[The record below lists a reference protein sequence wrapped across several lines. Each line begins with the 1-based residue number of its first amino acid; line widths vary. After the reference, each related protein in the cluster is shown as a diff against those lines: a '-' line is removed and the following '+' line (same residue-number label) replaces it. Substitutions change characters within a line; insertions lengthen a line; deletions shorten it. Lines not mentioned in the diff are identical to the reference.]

1 MIFRELEFRLLM
13 TRLTGLVKAYSGS
26 PNPKGQQL
34 NFFDTPAPAQP
45 APKTSSQPGDQP
57 PAHEGKDVNQGVVV
71 DTPQKLQ
78 ALVEYLNS
86 AKQISFDT
94 ETTSTDQMRA
104 ELVGIALAVE
114 PDQGYYIP
122 VGHTGGE
129 SPQLPLTEVLEAIR
143 PALENPAIPKVG
155 HNLKYD
161 FVVLARYGL
170 RPAPLAFDTM
180 IAEWLTNPASH
191 NLGLKNLAW
200 VRQGIKMTN
209 IVDLIGKGKNQLS
222 MAQVP
227 AEMAADY
234 AAGDVR
240 AVLWLIPELKK
251 EMEERQAATLF
262 HDLEMPLVPVLADIE
277 MEGVALDADFLRQ
290 MSAGLRGR
298 LAEIEVQIYQ
308 AVGQPLN
315 LNSPQQ
321 LSVALFERLKIA
333 PPDRTQK
340 TATGFYSTSAEVL
353 ENLRGQHPAVDWIL
367 EYRELSK
374 LRSTYLDAL
383 PGVVNP
389 VTGRVHTSFNQTGS
403 VTGRLASSDP
413 NLQNI
418 PIRTEIGRK
427 VRQGFIASPGCVLLG
442 IDYSQIELRIVAHM
456 ADDQAMLDAFRA
468 GQDIHATTAA
478 AIYSVPLEKVTPEQ
492 RRRAKAVNFGLIY
505 GMSPFGL
512 TRYADLTLAEAEDFV
527 AAYFQQFPG
536 VKTYLDGMRR
546 LATEQGYVETLL
558 GRRRY
563 FPALKTLSDRNQ
575 RNREEREAINA
586 PIQGTAADIMKI
598 AMIRMPSALLQAGL
612 AARLIL
618 QVHDELVLECPKSA
632 LTQTVRVAQ
641 EVMEGAYRLSVPLLT
656 EARFGHNWG
665 QMEKLSRA

>member
-1 MIFRELEFRLLM
+1 
-13 TRLTGLVKAYSGS
+13 
-26 PNPKGQQL
+26 
-34 NFFDTPAPAQP
+34 
-45 APKTSSQPGDQP
+45 
-57 PAHEGKDVNQGVVV
+57 
-71 DTPQKLQ
+71 
-78 ALVEYLNS
+78 
-86 AKQISFDT
+86 
-94 ETTSTDQMRA
+94 
-104 ELVGIALAVE
+104 
-114 PDQGYYIP
+114 
-122 VGHTGGE
+122 
-129 SPQLPLTEVLEAIR
+129 
-143 PALENPAIPKVG
+143 
-155 HNLKYD
+155 
-161 FVVLARYGL
+161 
-170 RPAPLAFDTM
+170 
-180 IAEWLTNPASH
+180 
-191 NLGLKNLAW
+191 
-200 VRQGIKMTN
+200 MTN
-209 IVDLIGKGKNQLS
+209 ILDLIGKGKNQLT

-227 AEMAADY
+227 AEKAANY
-234 AAGDVR
+234 ASGDVR
-240 AVLWLIPELKK
+240 AVLWLLPELKQ
-251 EMEERQAATLF
+251 EMDERQATALF
-262 HDLEMPLVPVLADIE
+262 RDLEMPLVPVLADME
-277 MEGVALDADFLRQ
+277 MAGVALDAGFLHQ
-290 MSAGLRGR
+290 MSGELSER
-298 LAEIEVQIYQ
+298 LAEIETQVQH
-308 AVGQPLN
+308 AVGEPFN

-321 LSVALFERLKIA
+321 LSTALFEQLKLT

-353 ENLRGQHPAVDWIL
+353 EALRGQHPAVEWIL

-383 PGVVNP
+383 PEEVNP

-418 PIRTEIGRK
+418 PIRTDIGRK

-442 IDYSQIELRIVAHM
+442 IDYSQVELRIVAHM
-456 ADDQAMLDAFRA
+456 ANDQAMLDAFRR

-478 AIYSVPLEKVTPEQ
+478 AILGVPLEKVAAEQ

-586 PIQGTAADIMKI
+586 PIQGSAADIMKI
-598 AMIRMPSALLQAGL
+598 AMIRLPPALLGAGL
-612 AARLIL
+612 ASRMIL
-618 QVHDELVLECPKSA
+618 QVHDELVLECPKDELA
-632 LTQTVRVAQ
+632 QAARVAQ
-641 EVMEGAYRLSVPLLT
+641 EVMEGAYQLSVPLLT
-656 EARFGHNWG
+656 EARCGYNWG
-665 QMEKLSRA
+665 QMEKLSRAL

>member
-1 MIFRELEFRLLM
+1 M
-13 TRLTGLVKAYSGS
+13 
-26 PNPKGQQL
+26 N
-34 NFFDTPAPAQP
+34 
-45 APKTSSQPGDQP
+45 
-57 PAHEGKDVNQGVVV
+57 
-71 DTPQKLQ
+71 
-78 ALVEYLNS
+78 
-86 AKQISFDT
+86 
-94 ETTSTDQMRA
+94 
-104 ELVGIALAVE
+104 
-114 PDQGYYIP
+114 
-122 VGHTGGE
+122 
-129 SPQLPLTEVLEAIR
+129 AIR
-143 PALENPAIPKVG
+143 VPLENPAIPKVG

-161 FVVLARYGL
+161 FVMLARNGV
-170 RPAPLAFDTM
+170 RPAPLTFDTM

-209 IVDLIGKGKNQLS
+209 ILDLIGKGKNQLT

-227 AEMAADY
+227 AATAADY
-234 AAGDVR
+234 ASGDVR
-240 AVLWLIPELKK
+240 AVLWLIPELKQ
-251 EMEERQAATLF
+251 EMEERQAASLF
-262 HDLEMPLVPVLADIE
+262 RDLEMPLVPVLADME
-277 MEGVALDADFLRQ
+277 MAGVALDAGFLHQ
-290 MSAGLRGR
+290 MSGELSER
-298 LAEIEVQIYQ
+298 LAEIETQVYQ
-308 AVGQPLN
+308 AVGEPFN

-321 LSVALFERLKIA
+321 LSTALFEQLKIA

-340 TATGFYSTSAEVL
+340 TATGFYSTSADVL
-353 ENLRGQHPAVDWIL
+353 ESLRGQHPAVDWIL

-383 PGVVNP
+383 PAEVNP
-389 VTGRVHTSFNQTGS
+389 ATGRVHTSFNQTGS

-427 VRQGFIASPGCVLLG
+427 VREGFIASTGCVLLG
-442 IDYSQIELRIVAHM
+442 IDYSQVELRIVAHM
-456 ADDQAMLDAFRA
+456 ANDQAMLEAFRR

-478 AIYSVPLEKVTPEQ
+478 AILGVPLEKVAPEQ

-527 AAYFQQFPG
+527 AAYFRQFPG
-536 VKTYLDGMRR
+536 VKSYLDGMRR

-563 FPALKTLSDRNQ
+563 FPGLKTLSDRNQ

-598 AMIRMPSALLQAGL
+598 AMIRLPPALLQAGL
-612 AARLIL
+612 AARMIL
-618 QVHDELVLECPKSA
+618 QVHDELVLECPKGE
-632 LTQTVRVAQ
+632 LTQAVRVAQ
-641 EVMEGAYRLSVPLLT
+641 EVMEGAYQLSVPLLT
-656 EARFGHNWG
+656 EARLRYELGSDGEAQPGFVASRSRYGWTDGH
-665 QMEKLSRA
+665 LSAGNE